1 MPYRDPYQGGWARTL
16 GQAGANISG
25 MIERANV
32 RKRARQDERIAAVA
46 ERAKR
51 TGDVSEWLGA
61 MEEFGP
67 KDVNQYAQLHGLTR
81 TITPGD
87 SAIAALPA
95 PQLTPIMLEKGGPGE
110 DLQKPVTLQDL
121 PGFELKAPESGN
133 EVEPPTLQPEM
144 LMSGAPT
151 KVTKQSELTPSE
163 PYEVPLPS
171 TAEGLGVRATHEKQR
186 TGVTSEWAK
195 QKMTPVDAVGLLQ
208 SMAKSTTDTKEAED
222 AFLEKYTPIVQEWT
236 EGEIPAMPYS
246 TGPEPMPASEAIA
259 KGAAIQQD
267 PLVTPEAAEQYL
279 TALESESGTK
289 LTRGG
294 AKMTG
299 IKGIDTMQGFAEGIE
314 DLGQLQKVYNEVKP
328 RIEKLTGEELPPV
341 EVFQTIKPEATFSET
356 FALLRTIDLEPGEL
370 ATFSKTRKITP
381 RMAKAIQTE
390 RAKAMEPTTS
400 LSQLASLFAGGPDW
414 DVAFKY
420 WRENKGRVPP
430 ATLAKVGPAGTAE
443 ITKAQFDIAKD
454 VSEVYSPNELE
465 KKGLDSIGDIT
476 TAINDGTFDMKEYAD
491 RSSQTEQLNKLLDK
505 LTGKFITAKKGTTII
520 SKALK
525 VGGIFTETQEAQLKE
540 TNKNKWIPL
549 LLSWPRTGSAKKKGT
564 TSEDDLSVMEN
575 K

>member
-400 LSQLASLFAGGPDW
+400 LSQLASLFAGGPD
-414 DVAFKY
+414 
-420 WRENKGRVPP
+420 
-430 ATLAKVGPAGTAE
+430 
-443 ITKAQFDIAKD
+443 
-454 VSEVYSPNELE
+454 
-465 KKGLDSIGDIT
+465 
-476 TAINDGTFDMKEYAD
+476 
-491 RSSQTEQLNKLLDK
+491 
-505 LTGKFITAKKGTTII
+505 
-520 SKALK
+520 
-525 VGGIFTETQEAQLKE
+525 
-540 TNKNKWIPL
+540 
-549 LLSWPRTGSAKKKGT
+549 
-564 TSEDDLSVMEN
+564 
-575 K
+575 